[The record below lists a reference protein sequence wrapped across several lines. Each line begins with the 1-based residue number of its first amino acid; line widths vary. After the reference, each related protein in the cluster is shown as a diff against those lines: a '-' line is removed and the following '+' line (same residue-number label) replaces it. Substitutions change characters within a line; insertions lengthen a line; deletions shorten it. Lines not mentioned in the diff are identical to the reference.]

1 VSTPTI
7 SRGRGQR
14 PLYLQLVD
22 EILGTIR
29 GGQLR
34 PGDRVASEPE
44 LMQRHG
50 VSRSTAVRALAH
62 LEQAGVVR
70 REQGRGTFVE
80 EPALVRRR
88 PQLGSFSEQ
97 VRARGGVPSQ
107 RLVRLGPLAPG
118 DDPAGLRR
126 WLGDGVAV
134 LEVLRLRL
142 VDGEPVGVHRT
153 LLAEALA
160 RSAGVGAGQLG
171 GEQASL
177 YALLD
182 AAGIHVV
189 EAEEHLQ
196 AVAASRE
203 EAALLGVAAG
213 SPLMRVLRLSSGPG
227 GMPIE
232 VSDARY
238 AGERFDYGVALVRPR
253 PGHGAAREQPTSEGE
268 DDADQAPRGGRPG
281 GARAAGGRVRQ
292 VGGRGLG

>member
-1 VSTPTI
+1 VSGTTV
-7 SRGRGQR
+7 SRGRGER

-50 VSRSTAVRALAH
+50 VSRSTAVRALEH
-62 LEQAGVVR
+62 LEQAGIVR

-97 VRARGGVPSQ
+97 VRRRGGEPSQ
-107 RLVRLGPLAPG
+107 RLIRMGELEAGPEA
-118 DDPAGLRR
+118 AGLR
-126 WLGDGVAV
+126 WLGDGVPV
-134 LEVLRLRL
+134 VEVVRLRL

-153 LLAEALA
+153 LLPGELAEA
-160 RSAGVGAGQLG
+160 AGVDAARLG

-196 AVAASRE
+196 AVPANAE
-203 EAALLGVAAG
+203 EAALLRVAEG

-238 AGERFDYGVALVRPR
+238 AGERFDYSVALVRPR
-253 PGHGAAREQPTSEGE
+253 PGHGAAAEQSTIEGE
-268 DDADQAPRGGRPG
+268 DDAESARRGGRPG
-281 GARAAGGRVRQ
+281 GGDRAAGGRVRQ
-292 VGGRGLG
+292 VGRRERR